1 MRPSLVSPKFGGAT
15 AFKGF
20 YMGFISKLLS
30 RFGGSATPA
39 PKVSVAAPASVPRRT
54 RNVTLRENWLT
65 LTHPDFFGQ
74 AHRSPNNR
82 WIVGCNDSDGVGR
95 GGHREAGNG
104 RVILVDYSADKVIHE
119 QICFARPMDAA
130 VSNTGGYIV
139 QDGGFGSAMQGD
151 VVAVGVDGK
160 ERYRRRYCA
169 NVYNIGLSPCGRYA
183 AVQTANAPSDDGN
196 LLEVLDL
203 DRGATLF
210 SVQPSTGWA
219 DKYSFEVDS
228 EGRLTSLGVEH
239 IGLGRFT
246 YSASGEFQDVQE
258 FQAAQLEKGDYATKL
273 MAARDLLKT
282 AATPDNARKPLST
295 ADSALAGGAKD
306 RPDWSSIAH
315 RVRGES
321 YEVLG
326 QLPEALAAYEIAL
339 SLNPKVGVQKRAV
352 TLRKQIGA
360 R

>member
-1 MRPSLVSPKFGGAT
+1 
-15 AFKGF
+15 
-20 YMGFISKLLS
+20 MGVISKLLS
-30 RFGGSATPA
+30 LFRSSATAKPT
-39 PKVSVAAPASVPRRT
+39 SVVPTRKSPNRRA
-54 RNVTLRENWLT
+54 RNANLRDDWLT
-65 LTHPDFFGQ
+65 LTQPDFFGR
-74 AHRSPNNR
+74 AHRSPNKR

-95 GGHREAGNG
+95 GGHREVGNG
-104 RVILVDYSADKVIHE
+104 RVILVDYSSDQVIHE
-119 QICFARPMDAA
+119 QSCFARPMDAA

-139 QDGGFGSAMQGD
+139 QDGGFGSALQGD
-151 VVAVGVDGK
+151 VVAIGVDGN
-160 ERYRRRYCA
+160 ERYRRRYGA
-169 NVYNIGLSPCGRYA
+169 NVYNIGLSSCGRYA

-210 SVQPSTGWA
+210 SVQPATGWA

-228 EGRLTSLGVEH
+228 EGRLKALGVEH
-239 IGLGRFT
+239 KDLGRFI
-246 YSASGEFQDVQE
+246 YSASGEFQDAQV

-282 AATPDNARKPLST
+282 AATLDNARKTLST

-306 RPDWSSIAH
+306 RPDWSSVAH

-326 QLPEALAAYEIAL
+326 QLPEALAAYEMAL

-352 TLRKQIGA
+352 ALRKQIGA

>member
-1 MRPSLVSPKFGGAT
+1 MSLMA
-15 AFKGF
+15 
-20 YMGFISKLLS
+20 KLL
-30 RFGGSATPA
+30 RLFGGSSTPA
-39 PKVSVAAPASVPRRT
+39 SKVSAAAQTSAPRRI
-54 RNVTLRENWLT
+54 RNVALRDDWLT
-65 LTHPDFFGQ
+65 LTQPDFFGR
-74 AHRSPNNR
+74 AHLSPNNR
-82 WIVGCNDSDGVGR
+82 WIVGCNDSDGVGK

-104 RVILVDYSADKVIHE
+104 RVILVDYSSDQVIHE
-119 QICFARPMDAA
+119 QSCFARPMDAA
-130 VSNTGGYIV
+130 VSNTGSYIV
-139 QDGGFGSAMQGD
+139 QDGGFGSALTGD
-151 VVAVGVDGK
+151 VVAIGVDGN
-160 ERYRRRYCA
+160 ERHRRRYSA
-169 NVYNIGLSPCGRYA
+169 NVYNIGLSQCGRYA

-203 DRGATLF
+203 DCGTTLF
-210 SVQPSTGWA
+210 AVQPATGWA
-219 DKYSFEVDS
+219 DKYSFEVDA
-228 EGRLTSLGVEH
+228 EGRLKALGVEH
-239 IGLGRFT
+239 KGLGSFT

-282 AATPDNARKPLST
+282 AATLDNARKTLST

-352 TLRKQIGA
+352 ALRKQIGA